1 MMPPTTEE
9 SRMRIS
15 IRNRTTARRLAV
27 WTLAAL
33 ALPFAAAAQDS
44 GPADQMM
51 AEGEAN
57 QELSD
62 QSDPMR
68 QARNLYFTGKRQM
81 KSAEKAVAKAE
92 KAGGDERVELAK
104 KAKEDLEGAV
114 QSFTAAIQSGPGY
127 LDAYVALGEALRA
140 LGRHEEAL
148 KVHSTALAR
157 DKKSDENFQ
166 GYVVSLVALH
176 RLGNAVAL
184 YDQVKAE
191 QPKRAKFVL
200 ETLRQFYAARQQ
212 DPAGLAQEDLDR
224 LGSWLAE
231 HAKA

>member
-1 MMPPTTEE
+1 MRTPTPNEA
-9 SRMRIS
+9 
-15 IRNRTTARRLAV
+15 TARRIAV
-27 WTLAAL
+27 WMLAAL
-33 ALPFAAAAQDS
+33 ALPIGAAAQDS

-81 KSAEKAVAKAE
+81 KSAEKAVAKAD
-92 KAGGDERVELAK
+92 KAAGEERVELAK
-104 KAKEDLEGAV
+104 KAKEDLEAAV

-127 LDAYVALGEALRA
+127 LDSYVALGEALRA

-148 KVHSTALAR
+148 KVHSAALAR
-157 DKKSDENFQ
+157 DKKSEENFE
-166 GYVVSLVALH
+166 GYVVTLVAMH

-184 YDQVKAE
+184 YEQVKAE

-212 DPAGLAQEDLDR
+212 DPAGLAPEDLDR

>member
-1 MMPPTTEE
+1 
-9 SRMRIS
+9 MRIPLGVRGEAGRVL
-15 IRNRTTARRLAV
+15 IGLA
-27 WTLAAL
+27 AAL
-33 ALPFAAAAQDS
+33 ALPAAVAAQES

-92 KAGGDERVELAK
+92 KASGEERVELAR
-104 KAKEDLEGAV
+104 KAKEDLEAAV

-148 KVHSTALAR
+148 QVHSTALAR
-157 DKKSDENFQ
+157 DKKSDANFE
-166 GYVVSLVALH
+166 GYVVTLVAMH
-176 RLGNAVAL
+176 RLGNAAAL
-184 YDQVKAE
+184 YEQVKAE

-200 ETLRQFYAARQQ
+200 ETLRQFHADRQR
-212 DPAGLAQEDLDR
+212 DPAGLAAEDIDR

-231 HAKA
+231 RSKA